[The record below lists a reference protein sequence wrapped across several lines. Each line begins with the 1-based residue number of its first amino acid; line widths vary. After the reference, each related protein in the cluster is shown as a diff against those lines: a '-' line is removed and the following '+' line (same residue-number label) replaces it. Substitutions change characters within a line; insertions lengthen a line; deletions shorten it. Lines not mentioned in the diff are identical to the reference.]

1 MALIGS
7 TSRRL
12 GDIWPQLAVSAC
24 VLVTPPLLMAAGL
37 RYAGFPLK
45 SAPQAVHATGAVAP
59 STSFIVA
66 SAKGTAS
73 QSGAMASIS
82 GMRLASLDVPL
93 NSGFTVEEIDPSV
106 FARPRG
112 SPSRPLLSGQTLT
125 ERLDSFDER
134 FGGAVVSPDTAPAR
148 DGERNEPVDTARRP
162 SPVLRKKTG
171 QTAIERSLEHST
183 ESGRLF
189 EGSGIASVYS
199 GQRTASGEQMRPDT
213 MTAAHRTLPFG
224 TPVTVLNR
232 RNGRSAVVRIND
244 RGPFVRGRVIDLS
257 PAAARA
263 LGIVGLASVSLTVG
277 GSGGELSQN
286 RKLSDNGEELS
297 RQMAGPVTDPVV
309 QTIR

>member
-7 TSRRL
+7 TGRTF

-24 VLVTPPLLMAAGL
+24 VLAAPPLLTAAGL

-45 SAPQAVHATGAVAP
+45 SAPRAVHATDGAVAQG
-59 STSFIVA
+59 TSFIVA
-66 SAKGTAS
+66 SAEGAAS
-73 QSGAMASIS
+73 QGGALPSGL
-82 GMRLASLDVPL
+82 GMRLASLDIPV
-93 NSGFTVEEIDPSV
+93 NSGFMVEEIDPSA
-106 FARPRG
+106 FARLG
-112 SPSRPLLSGQTLT
+112 ASPGGPLLN

-134 FGGAVVSPDTAPAR
+134 FGGAVVSSDTAPVR

-162 SPVLRKKTG
+162 SMALRKKITG
-171 QTAIERSLEHST
+171 QSVIERSIEHST

-199 GQRTASGEQMRPDT
+199 GRLTASGELMHPDT
-213 MTAAHRTLPFG
+213 MSAAHRTLPFG
-224 TPVTVLNR
+224 TQVTVLNR

-257 PAAARA
+257 PAAAHE
-263 LGIVGLASVSLTVG
+263 LGIVGLASVTLTVG
-277 GSGGELSQN
+277 SKLSQKG
-286 RKLSDNGEELS
+286 KLPDNGEELS
-297 RQMAGPVTDPVV
+297 RQLAGPVTDPVV

>member
-37 RYAGFPLK
+37 RYAGSPLK
-45 SAPQAVHATGAVAP
+45 SAPQAVHATDGAVALG
-59 STSFIVA
+59 TSFIVA
-66 SAKGTAS
+66 SAKGT
-73 QSGAMASIS
+73 
-82 GMRLASLDVPL
+82 VPL

-134 FGGAVVSPDTAPAR
+134 FGGVVVSPDTAPAR

-199 GQRTASGEQMRPDT
+199 GQSTASGEQMRPDT

-224 TPVTVLNR
+224 TQVTVLNR